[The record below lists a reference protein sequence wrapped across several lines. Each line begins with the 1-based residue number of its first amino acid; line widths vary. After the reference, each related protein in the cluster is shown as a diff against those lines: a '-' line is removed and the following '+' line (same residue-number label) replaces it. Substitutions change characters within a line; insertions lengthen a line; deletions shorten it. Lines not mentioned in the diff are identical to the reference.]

1 MHCRNLCILDALKSL
16 AYTMKRLIELQD
28 KINLDPPFFFLT
40 IDSSLIEVSHCECS
54 VFSKPFF
61 ATVSYD
67 V

>member
-1 MHCRNLCILDALKSL
+1 
-16 AYTMKRLIELQD
+16 MKRLIELQD